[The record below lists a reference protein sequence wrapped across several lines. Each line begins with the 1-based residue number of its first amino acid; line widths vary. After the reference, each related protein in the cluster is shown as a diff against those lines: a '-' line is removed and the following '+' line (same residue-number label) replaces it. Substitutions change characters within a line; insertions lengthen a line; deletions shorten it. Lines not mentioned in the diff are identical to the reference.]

1 KDRSAADLQN
11 PLAATGL
18 KNYFSQTLLRRL
30 LEVFRKF
37 LAVSTAD
44 RHISPAFDRRK
55 RRISRIN
62 ITGARVSKSLTRAS
76 SCKGAC
82 SPSKIKKIASD
93 APIDSSY
100 ALCLTA
106 L

>member
-44 RHISPAFDRRK
+44 RHISPAFDRTK
-55 RRISRIN
+55 GAILRIN
-62 ITGARVSKSLTRAS
+62 RSGRQPYRAR
-76 SCKGAC
+76 
-82 SPSKIKKIASD
+82 
-93 APIDSSY
+93 SY
-100 ALCLTA
+100 A
-106 L
+106 